1 MLQFQ
6 KKDLGKCFNLVC
18 IDKIQDNPSSF
29 DYHLLKAGI
38 INETAVSTFDPFEKK
53 LCFLNKVGCHSSG
66 KFRNSVKGPTFA

>member
-38 INETAVSTFDPFEKK
+38 INETAVSTFDPFEKN
-53 LCFLNKVGCHSSG
+53 CAS
-66 KFRNSVKGPTFA
+66 